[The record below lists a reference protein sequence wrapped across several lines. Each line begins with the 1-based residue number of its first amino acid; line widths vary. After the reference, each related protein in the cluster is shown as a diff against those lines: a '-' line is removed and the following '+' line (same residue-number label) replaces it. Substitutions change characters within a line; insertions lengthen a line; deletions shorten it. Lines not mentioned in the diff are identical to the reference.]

1 MKTGPGPLFF
11 PLSVSLSL
19 FSLNL
24 VTHLFIPLSCP
35 LSPSLCIRGTTRL
48 QENTATHRFFFLFC
62 RVQES
67 GAGCFNTCGLC
78 QGKENQSVKGALE
91 LSLLF
96 GFFFFLFPSTANV
109 GLLLKRTPPSAD
121 HFCLMCAPTRAQLD
135 IRASH
140 PRSLLLP
147 PRRQR
152 TRTRWKQS
160 QRLKEEESTVMS
172 RDR

>member
-78 QGKENQSVKGALE
+78 QGKENQSVKGASE

-96 GFFFFLFPSTANV
+96 GFFFFSFPKDCEC
-109 GLLLKRTPPSAD
+109 GTPFKEDGAERRP
-121 HFCLMCAPTRAQLD
+121 
-135 IRASH
+135 
-140 PRSLLLP
+140 LLP
-147 PRRQR
+147 HVCTHTRSVRHQSKSSPIVTSASAAAKNKNSVEAVAATKGRRVY
-152 TRTRWKQS
+152 S
-160 QRLKEEESTVMS
+160 HES
-172 RDR
+172 

>member
-1 MKTGPGPLFF
+1 MKTGPGPFF
-11 PLSVSLSL
+11 SSLPL

-48 QENTATHRFFFLFC
+48 QENTATHRLFFFPQSS
-62 RVQES
+62 RKQ
-67 GAGCFNTCGLC
+67 GCFNTCGLC
-78 QGKENQSVKGALE
+78 QGKENQSVKGASE
-91 LSLLF
+91 LNLLLV
-96 GFFFFLFPSTANV
+96 FFFSFPKDCEC
-109 GLLLKRTPPSAD
+109 GTPFKEDGAD
-121 HFCLMCAPTRAQLD
+121 HFCLVCAPTRAQSD

-152 TRTRWKQS
+152 TRTRWKQP